1 MRTATWVAGLL
12 VVLSRSAAGQKKLLT
27 DWGTFMFER
36 DLGLMSGVVSGPADS
51 VYRVQVTPATK
62 GAKLQLL
69 VHAEA
74 VDVPGGRNERAPC
87 TRTGRL
93 EFEVLTHLRQVFP
106 GT

>member
-1 MRTATWVAGLL
+1 MDRAPAG
-12 VVLSRSAAGQKKLLT
+12 RSGASPPL
-27 DWGTFMFER
+27 E
-36 DLGLMSGVVSGPADS
+36 DLWHVFLNLGA
-51 VYRVQVTPATK
+51 QVTPATK

-93 EFEVLTHLRQVFP
+93 EYEVLTHLRQVFP